1 MRGMR
6 KRLALGLA
14 AAVSLTAGSASAQ
27 TPTPSRD
34 DTWGTVSTITAV
46 GSLATEALMP
56 RIFYSDPEVTVGWKA
71 RWHVSSLAPVLTLTS
86 LTLFNEF
93 VLKDSFEAYRPG
105 CDETNQGGPNCQ
117 SFGSPSSH
125 SFAAFSGLGHGAA
138 VFLFDTTK
146 WSNGRFN
153 GGSFA
158 GHVAVPAVFSLI
170 TAIGRGAGDFNSADQ
185 IVIGG
190 GMGLGFG
197 FLTGM
202 TYALMARPECGYS
215 GAMVCW

>member
-1 MRGMR
+1 MR

-27 TPTPSRD
+27 VTPPPSRD

-46 GSLATEALMP
+46 GALATEAVMP

-71 RWHVSSLAPVLTLTS
+71 RWHVSALAPVLTLTS

-93 VLKDSFEAYRPG
+93 ALKDGFEAYRPG
-105 CDETNQGGPNCQ
+105 CDESNQGGPNCQ

-158 GHVAVPAVFSLI
+158 GHVVVPAVFSVI

-185 IVIGG
+185 ILIGG
-190 GMGLGFG
+190 GMGLGAG